1 MLILLW
7 LIGCTP
13 KPLDVVPDTDIIV
26 DDTGIGPDTDLDSDT
41 DTDTD
46 TDIEDPNDVDGD
58 GDGYSIN
65 DGDCDDTNAAIHP
78 GVEYD
83 ICDGIDNDC
92 DTLLD
97 EDIDGDKG
105 EVKSIGNLT
114 DSGTYQIDS
123 MLFPEADID
132 TYEFKVEDG
141 VTDWF
146 GIDVYLTNVP
156 EDADYRI
163 ELFWFSDDDG
173 SDRGL
178 VASADKLDVGG
189 DETIEYEG
197 KAWRDDTGWYRLV
210 VSSVRGASCSS
221 TYNVNLVINDF

>member
-1 MLILLW
+1 
-7 LIGCTP
+7 
-13 KPLDVVPDTDIIV
+13 
-26 DDTGIGPDTDLDSDT
+26 
-41 DTDTD
+41 
-46 TDIEDPNDVDGD
+46 
-58 GDGYSIN
+58 
-65 DGDCDDTNAAIHP
+65 
-78 GVEYD
+78 
-83 ICDGIDNDC
+83 
-92 DTLLD
+92 
-97 EDIDGDKG
+97 
-105 EVKSIGNLT
+105 
-114 DSGTYQIDS
+114 

-156 EDADYRI
+156 EDADYRL

-189 DETIEYEG
+189 TKPLNMRAKRG
-197 KAWRDDTGWYRLV
+197 VTTTGWYRLV